1 MPSIGAPEIVI
12 ILVLALLVFG
22 PKRLP
27 EMGRSLGRTVREFK
41 KASDS
46 ARKEFGVDEIEREMK
61 GVKKTL
67 ADVKGDLKVDIDA
80 ETAKPGADKAAAEAA
95 AATAAAAAVATG
107 AAVADGAGPATGE
120 AVGSSGDAADDEVLV
135 GDVVDE
141 ERPDQDVLAA
151 LEDDATT
158 PVEDAVVDEAADGPV
173 DVGRMTEGSVG
184 PEATDK
190 EIADPQTVGADGGG
204 APAGTATPGV

>member
-80 ETAKPGADKAAAEAA
+80 ETTKPGADKAVAG
-95 AATAAAAAVATG
+95 TA
-107 AAVADGAGPATGE
+107 PAE
-120 AVGSSGDAADDEVLV
+120 AVGSSRDAADDEVLV

-141 ERPDQDVLAA
+141 GRTDQDEVAA

-158 PVEDAVVDEAADGPV
+158 PVESAVVDEAADGPV
-173 DVGRMTEGSVG
+173 DAGGMTDGWVG
-184 PEATDK
+184 PEASDT
-190 EIADPQTVGADGGG
+190 EIADPQT
-204 APAGTATPGV
+204 AGTATPGV

>member
-80 ETAKPGADKAAAEAA
+80 ETAKPGTDKAA
-95 AATAAAAAVATG
+95 AATAAAATAGAAVATG
-107 AAVADGAGPATGE
+107 AAVPDGAGPAPDE
-120 AVGSSGDAADDEVLV
+120 DVESSGDAADDEVLV

-141 ERPDQDVLAA
+141 GLMDQDVLAT

-158 PVEDAVVDEAADGPV
+158 PVEDAVVEEAADGQV
-173 DVGRMTEGSVG
+173 DVGRMTEGWVG
-184 PEATDK
+184 PEATAT
-190 EIADPQTVGADGGG
+190 EIADPQTAGADDGA
-204 APAGTATPGV
+204 APASTATPGV

>member
-80 ETAKPGADKAAAEAA
+80 AATPGADKAAAGGA
-95 AATAAAAAVATG
+95 AATAAAAVATG
-107 AAVADGAGPATGE
+107 VVAPDGAEPMPGE
-120 AVGSSGDAADDEVLV
+120 DAGSSADLAAGDEILV
-135 GDVVDE
+135 GDVVDDGPTAQE
-141 ERPDQDVLAA
+141 AVTAF
-151 LEDDATT
+151 DDATA
-158 PVEDAVVDEAADGPV
+158 PVEDAVVDEVADGPV
-173 DVGRMTEGSVG
+173 DAGLVTEGRVG
-184 PEATDK
+184 PEASEPET
-190 EIADPQTVGADGGG
+190 ADPETAGSGDDDAL
-204 APAGTATPGV
+204 AGTAPSGV

>member
-80 ETAKPGADKAAAEAA
+80 AAATPGADKAAAGGA
-95 AATAAAAAVATG
+95 AATAAAAVATSV
-107 AAVADGAGPATGE
+107 VAPDGAEPMPGE
-120 AVGSSGDAADDEVLV
+120 DAGSSADLAAGDEVLV
-135 GDVVDE
+135 GDVVDDGP
-141 ERPDQDVLAA
+141 PDQEAVTVF
-151 LEDDATT
+151 DDATA
-158 PVEDAVVDEAADGPV
+158 PVEDAVVDEVADGPV
-173 DVGRMTEGSVG
+173 DAGLVTEGWAG
-184 PEATDK
+184 PEASEPET
-190 EIADPQTVGADGGG
+190 ADPETAGSGDDGAL
-204 APAGTATPGV
+204 AGTAPSGV

>member
-80 ETAKPGADKAAAEAA
+80 ETAKRGADKAAAGGA
-95 AATAAAAAVATG
+95 AATAAAAVATG
-107 AAVADGAGPATGE
+107 VVAPDGAEPMPGE
-120 AVGSSGDAADDEVLV
+120 DAGSSADLAAGDEVLV
-135 GDVVDE
+135 GDVVDDG
-141 ERPDQDVLAA
+141 PTDQEAVTAFD
-151 LEDDATT
+151 DDATA
-158 PVEDAVVDEAADGPV
+158 PVVDAVVGEVADGPV
-173 DVGRMTEGSVG
+173 DAGLVTEGWVG
-184 PEATDK
+184 PEASEPET
-190 EIADPQTVGADGGG
+190 ADPETAGSGDDDAL
-204 APAGTATPGV
+204 AGTAPSGV

>member
-80 ETAKPGADKAAAEAA
+80 AATPGADKAAAGGA
-95 AATAAAAAVATG
+95 AATAAAAVATG
-107 AAVADGAGPATGE
+107 VVAPDGAEPMPGE
-120 AVGSSGDAADDEVLV
+120 DAGSSADLAAGDEILV
-135 GDVVDE
+135 GDVVDDGPTAQE
-141 ERPDQDVLAA
+141 AVTAF
-151 LEDDATT
+151 DDATA
-158 PVEDAVVDEAADGPV
+158 PVEDAVVDEVADGPV
-173 DVGRMTEGSVG
+173 DAGLVTEGWVG
-184 PEATDK
+184 PEASEPET
-190 EIADPQTVGADGGG
+190 ADPETAGSGDDDAL
-204 APAGTATPGV
+204 AGTAPSGV

>member
-80 ETAKPGADKAAAEAA
+80 EAAKPGADKAAARPGGDRGRGGRDRCGGPGRRRAR
-95 AATAAAAAVATG
+95 
-107 AAVADGAGPATGE
+107 AGRGCRVLRRP
-120 AVGSSGDAADDEVLV
+120 AADDEVLV

-141 ERPDQDVLAA
+141 GPTDQGVRSRRSRTTLRPRSRTPSSTRPRTGRSTSAA
-151 LEDDATT
+151 
-158 PVEDAVVDEAADGPV
+158 
-173 DVGRMTEGSVG
+173 
-184 PEATDK
+184 
-190 EIADPQTVGADGGG
+190 
-204 APAGTATPGV
+204 

>member
-80 ETAKPGADKAAAEAA
+80 AATPGADKAAAGGA
-95 AATAAAAAVATG
+95 AATAAAAVATG
-107 AAVADGAGPATGE
+107 VVAPDGAEPMPGE
-120 AVGSSGDAADDEVLV
+120 DAGSSADLAAGDEILV
-135 GDVVDE
+135 GDVIDDGPTAQEAVT
-141 ERPDQDVLAA
+141 AF
-151 LEDDATT
+151 DDATA
-158 PVEDAVVDEAADGPV
+158 PVEDAVVDEVADGPV
-173 DVGRMTEGSVG
+173 DAGLVTEGWVG
-184 PEATDK
+184 PEASEPET
-190 EIADPQTVGADGGG
+190 ADPETAGSGDDDAL
-204 APAGTATPGV
+204 AGTAPSGV

>member
-80 ETAKPGADKAAAEAA
+80 AATPGADKAAAGGA
-95 AATAAAAAVATG
+95 AATAAAAVATG
-107 AAVADGAGPATGE
+107 VVAPDGAEPMPGE
-120 AVGSSGDAADDEVLV
+120 DAGSSADLAAGDEILV
-135 GDVVDE
+135 GDVVDDGPTAQE
-141 ERPDQDVLAA
+141 AVTAF
-151 LEDDATT
+151 DDATA
-158 PVEDAVVDEAADGPV
+158 PVEDAVVGEVADGPV
-173 DVGRMTEGSVG
+173 DAGLVTEGWVG
-184 PEATDK
+184 PEASEPET
-190 EIADPQTVGADGGG
+190 ADPETAGSGDDDAL
-204 APAGTATPGV
+204 AGTAPSGV